1 MEDNASN
8 KWQFP
13 EGKQN
18 CRKDPKTRPD
28 KTEEDDETRFFFPR
42 KEKSRYSFQDHDQD
56 DQYDDEPDDGHH
68 APIVA
73 RVPPELV

>member
-18 CRKDPKTRPD
+18 CRKDPKTRQD
-28 KTEEDDETRFFFPR
+28 RRGRRDEIFFPR

-56 DQYDDEPDDGHH
+56 DQYDYEPDDGHH